1 MKNHLYSLVVLSSL
15 AFTAACSHTSPQA
28 TDPAPQSP
36 TASSQPDP
44 KLVEK
49 IIATLADGAPGSGK
63 SSVIPAV
70 REYPVNEAISPCENF
85 YEYACSK
92 VNSSFQLREDRSKHV
107 FSFSDSHERL
117 LDYKKTY
124 FLNLAKAKPESHR
137 ESALKNYYQACMNP
151 ESRAQE
157 EKALVLDAVKKIQGL
172 KTREELLDFFQ
183 KQIMDGHTA
192 PISFGTISNQ
202 DTPDMNDLYL
212 DTSLMTFPERSYYQ
226 NEEMVKDLETLITH
240 FFETIQLDRAN
251 ERAKMI
257 VDFEKGLAL
266 VYPTPQDFRVL
277 VASRTKVTKEKL
289 IKDFPHLKLSS
300 FLARIPDKTLI
311 RDFMPDSFKYLEK
324 KFADLSEDDL
334 RSLYLFSALS
344 GELDDAYPKFFQEG
358 FDFKKKHLGGPA
370 VRRERQERCTTTMM
384 SHFDKELDS
393 ILWTRLFPNFP
404 TERVVKLSEKIRASI
419 LGSLDENKWL
429 TAQAKKSAIQKI
441 RKAKLQLVAPKTPAE
456 WDFLPLGEYSPSLPI
471 QNSLTYTKLV
481 RAKDLKELRHKVSRD
496 RWSMGPLTV
505 NAYYSPAYN
514 KFVLPVGIL
523 QPPFFDVRLPDTSN
537 LAAMGTVIGHE
548 LGHGIDDK
556 GSKYDANGRLKDW
569 MTPHDLGEFK
579 KRGSALIEQFARLGH
594 NGELT
599 LGENIGDLVGLSA
612 SYKAAF
618 GGRSKFDAKEKQN
631 FFLQYT
637 RVWCEVQRPKYAEL
651 RLKTDPHAL
660 GFARGNEPMKH
671 VNGFYEAFAC
681 KEGNAMYLPPEK
693 RVQVW

>member
-1 MKNHLYSLVVLSSL
+1 MKNHFSSLVILSTFVLNG
-15 AFTAACSHTSPQA
+15 ACTHTTPKA
-28 TDPAPQSP
+28 TDSTTQNAV
-36 TASSQPDP
+36 TTQPDP
-44 KLVEK
+44 KLAEK
-49 IIATLADGAPGSGK
+49 IIASLADGAPGPGK
-63 SSVIPAV
+63 SSAIPAV
-70 REYPVNEAISPCENF
+70 REYPVNDAFKPCENF

-92 VNSSFQLREDRSKHV
+92 VNSSFQLREDRSRHS
-107 FSFSDSHERL
+107 FAFSDSNERL
-117 LDYKKTY
+117 LDYKKIY
-124 FLNLAKAKPESHR
+124 FLNLNKAKPESPR

-151 ESRAQE
+151 ATRAEE
-157 EKALVLDAVKKIQGL
+157 EKTLVQEIQKKLKSL
-172 KTREELLDFFQ
+172 KTRDELLDYFQ
-183 KQIMDGHTA
+183 KQIIEGHSA
-192 PISFGTISNQ
+192 PISFGSISNQ

-212 DTSLMTFPERSYYQ
+212 DTSLMSFPERSYYQ

-240 FFETIQLDRAN
+240 FFETIELDQAK

-289 IKDFPHLKLSS
+289 LSSFPHLKLSS
-300 FLARIPDKTLI
+300 FLSRIPDKTLI

-324 KFADLSEDDL
+324 KFTELSEEDL
-334 RSLYLFSALS
+334 RSLYLYSALS

-370 VRRERQERCTTTMM
+370 VRRERQERCTTTVMG
-384 SHFDKELDS
+384 HFEKEVDS

-404 TERVVKLSEKIRASI
+404 IDRVVKLAEKIRASI
-419 LGSLDENKWL
+419 LTSLKENQWL
-429 TAQAKKSAIQKI
+429 APQAKKAAIQKI
-441 RKAKLQLVAPKTPAE
+441 KKAKLQLVAPKTPLE
-456 WDFLPLGEYSPSLPI
+456 WDFLPLAEYSPSLPI
-471 QNSLTYTKLV
+471 LNSLTYTKLV
-481 RAKDLKELRHKVSRD
+481 RAKELKELRHKVSRD
-496 RWSMGPLTV
+496 RWGMGPLTV
-505 NAYYSPAYN
+505 NAYYSQAYN

-523 QPPFFDVRLPDTSN
+523 QPPFFDSRLPDTSN

-548 LGHGIDDK
+548 LGHSIDDK
-556 GSKYDANGRLKDW
+556 GSKYDSDGRLKEW
-569 MTPHDLGEFK
+569 MTSHDLVEFK

-599 LGENIGDLVGLSA
+599 LGENIGDLVGLTS

-618 GGRSKFDAKEKQN
+618 GEQSRPDVKAQKD

-660 GFARGNEPMKH
+660 GFARGNEPVRH
-671 VNGFYEAFAC
+671 ISGFQEAFGC
-681 KEGNAMYLPPEK
+681 KEGSAMHMLPEK